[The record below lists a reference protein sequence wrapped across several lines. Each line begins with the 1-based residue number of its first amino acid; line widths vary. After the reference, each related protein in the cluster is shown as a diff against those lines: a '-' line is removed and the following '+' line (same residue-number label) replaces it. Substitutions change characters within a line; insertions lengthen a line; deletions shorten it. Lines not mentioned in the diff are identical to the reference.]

1 MRKWIASTVVAAALL
16 ISPFQASA
24 NIGDQTLKPSMNHP
38 DVRQLQNL
46 LKVKGYYPVS
56 GSYTTV
62 YHTATTA
69 SVKKFQS
76 AKKLKADG
84 ISGRT
89 TFNAL
94 GVYKINNS
102 TLISTAKKY
111 MGTRYVW
118 GGMSPSGFDCSG
130 YINYVFRAS
139 QGITLPRTAA
149 DLYAKVGLKVSKPS
163 VGDLVFFTTY
173 KAGASHVGIY
183 IGNGQF
189 IHASSVKGVTVSS
202 LSSPYYKARYLGA
215 KTL

>member
-1 MRKWIASTVVAAALL
+1 MRKWIAFTIVAAALL

-24 NIGDQTLKPSMNHP
+24 NIGDQTLKPSMNHS

-56 GSYTTV
+56 SSYTTL
-62 YHTATTA
+62 YHSSTTA
-69 SVKKFQS
+69 AVKKFQS

-84 ISGRT
+84 VSGRT

-94 GVYKINNS
+94 GVYHINNS
-102 TLISTAKKY
+102 SLISQAKKY
-111 MGTRYVW
+111 IGVRYKW

-130 YINYVFRAS
+130 YINYVFRQS
-139 QGITLPRTAA
+139 QGVVLPRTAA
-149 DLYAKVGLKVSKPS
+149 QLFSQVGLKVSQPS

-183 IGNGQF
+183 VGNGQF
-189 IHASSVKGVTVSS
+189 IHASSSKGVTISS
-202 LSSPYYKARYLGA
+202 LNTPYYKARYLGA